1 MFCVF
6 GIFWNHLRR
15 RAELSKDEKTPR
27 GRNLERGYRSA
38 KSAAVERTA
47 GDITSLERFED
58 SASI

>member
-27 GRNLERGYRSA
+27 GRNLERGYR
-38 KSAAVERTA
+38 AVERTA